1 MVVFPLVPVTPISF
15 ILLLTNKTISGKSYL
30 YPLIP
35 FKPKELVKKLTRIR
49 VKQ

>member
-1 MVVFPLVPVTPISF
+1 MIIF